1 MDEVS
6 GARGKSAVGV
16 PGAVLIWNPGF
27 AFLFFCFHFAFLWK
41 EVTPGMEN
49 PEDQEPVSPRRHC
62 GETVT
67 MTARVDGM
75 PQWQGLSPLPRRKPW
90 QFLAKGL

>member
-1 MDEVS
+1 MRKATCVS
-6 GARGKSAVGV
+6 KVSRVRREGRVDVPSVGFTLSS
-16 PGAVLIWNPGF
+16 GIA
-27 AFLFFCFHFAFLWK
+27 
-41 EVTPGMEN
+41 N

-90 QFLAKGL
+90 QFLAKSL